1 MPHRSCTLVLLMCGV
16 ASSAAVDQKTVWSGV
31 YSKAQ
36 AQRGQAIYAK
46 WCVSCHG
53 PTLQG
58 IEQAAPLAGPAFAAN
73 WDGRTLGALFDVM
86 RRSMPG
92 DDPGTLTVEQN
103 ADVLAYILN
112 VGKFP
117 AGKAALPA
125 DRNAL
130 DTIMF
135 ATKR

>member
-1 MPHRSCTLVLLMCGV
+1 MPRRCCTLVLLVCGV
-16 ASSAAVDQKTVWSGV
+16 ASSAAINQRSVWSGV

-36 AQRGQAIYAK
+36 AQRGQALYATA
-46 WCVSCHG
+46 CASCHG
-53 PTLQG
+53 STLHG

-73 WDGRTLGALFDVM
+73 WDGRTLGELFDVM

-92 DDPGTLTVEQN
+92 DDPGTLTAEQN
-103 ADVLAYILN
+103 ADVLAYMLN

-135 ATKR
+135 ATK